1 MKRARGAATN
11 KMTIRVS
18 AWTIPE
24 TGVRAPDLMLVAV
37 RAIAP
42 VAVFLHE
49 RDGEV
54 GNALSKQF
62 NVGIMPVT
70 THAIGDYCGE
80 QTLNGS
86 EHRHCNGRRKQ
97 RHD

>member
-1 MKRARGAATN
+1 MPPKVVRRDEDGAEERRGGGREA
-11 KMTIRVS
+11 K
-18 AWTIPE
+18 
-24 TGVRAPDLMLVAV
+24 AV
-37 RAIAP
+37 QQGRRGHP
-42 VAVFLHE
+42 
-49 RDGEV
+49 RKDGEV

-70 THAIGDYCGE
+70 THAISDYCGE

>member
-1 MKRARGAATN
+1 
-11 KMTIRVS
+11 
-18 AWTIPE
+18 
-24 TGVRAPDLMLVAV
+24 MLVAV
-37 RAIAP
+37 RDRAGSRYSS
-42 VAVFLHE
+42 HE
-49 RDGEV
+49 RDDEV

-62 NVGIMPVT
+62 HVGIMPVT

-86 EHRHCNGRRKQ
+86 EHRHRNGRRQQ

>member
-1 MKRARGAATN
+1 
-11 KMTIRVS
+11 
-18 AWTIPE
+18 
-24 TGVRAPDLMLVAV
+24 MLVAV

-42 VAVFLHE
+42 VASQYSSHE

-70 THAIGDYCGE
+70 THAIGD
-80 QTLNGS
+80 
-86 EHRHCNGRRKQ
+86 
-97 RHD
+97 